1 MRASSIANS
10 LHDCSR
16 ALISISVLARDRIDL
31 RAHPLRPA
39 SNFLQTSEILKF

>member
-1 MRASSIANS
+1 MCASSIANS

-16 ALISISVLARDRIDL
+16 ALITISVLARDRIDL

-39 SNFLQTSEILKF
+39 SFLQTSEILKF